1 MNKKIILL
9 GRMGELFGRE
19 HSLNVK
25 TIQEAMHAID
35 CMKGGL
41 RRYLMECTDLG
52 IEFAVQK
59 GGDIHED
66 IKNAKDEHLLGYEEL
81 GLEIGDEDIIITP
94 VPEGS
99 GKVGDWLKTIVGI
112 ILIIVGYVKG
122 MPWLISVGE
131 MLLMAG
137 MIGLMMPEFGS
148 DDEENESTLFNG
160 PIQNTKMG
168 VPVPLCYG
176 RLEVGGAP
184 VNFGFTKNRVTNAV
198 GYTFVS
204 SSNNPSGSYNTGNGG
219 SGGSGNLYNTT
230 DLFGINY
237 VDWEL
242 FDQTDDTVVIGGH
255 KQ

>member
-1 MNKKIILL
+1 
-9 GRMGELFGRE
+9 
-19 HSLNVK
+19 
-25 TIQEAMHAID
+25 
-35 CMKGGL
+35 
-41 RRYLMECTDLG
+41 
-52 IEFAVQK
+52 
-59 GGDIHED
+59 
-66 IKNAKDEHLLGYEEL
+66 
-81 GLEIGDEDIIITP
+81 
-94 VPEGS
+94 
-99 GKVGDWLKTIVGI
+99 
-112 ILIIVGYVKG
+112 

-204 SSNNPSGSYNTGNGG
+204 SDNNPSGSYNAGTGG
-219 SGGSGNLYNTT
+219 SGGAGNQFGTDNSSLYNWAN
-230 DLFGINY
+230 IN
-237 VDWEL
+237 WEL
-242 FDQTDDTVVIGGH
+242 FDQTDESVVVGGY
-255 KQ
+255 QP